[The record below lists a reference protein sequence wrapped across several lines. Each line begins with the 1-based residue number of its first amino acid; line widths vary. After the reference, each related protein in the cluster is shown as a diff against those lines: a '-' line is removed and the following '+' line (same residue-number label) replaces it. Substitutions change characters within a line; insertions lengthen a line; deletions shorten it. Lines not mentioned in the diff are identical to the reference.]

1 MAMTSL
7 TPDQIAA
14 NWAQGLAGAT
24 TKITAGV
31 NAVSVSPGQAAARQ
45 KAVYVANVNA
55 NADKWASKVAAV
67 PVQAWQ
73 QATLTKGIPRIA
85 TGAQAA
91 QPKFATFMGQLLPYI
106 QRQVQS
112 LPPRGN
118 LQQNIARMTQFVTGM
133 SQFSS
138 NGS

>member
-1 MAMTSL
+1 MTSL
-7 TPDQIAA
+7 TPDQIAQ

-31 NAVSVSPGQAAARQ
+31 NAVTVAPGQAAARQ
-45 KAVYVANVNA
+45 KAAYVNGVNA
-55 NADKWASKVAAV
+55 QQDKWATKVAAV
-67 PVQAWQ
+67 TVQSWQ
-73 QATLTKGIPRIA
+73 QSTVTKGIPRIA
-85 TGAQAA
+85 TGAAAA

-118 LQQNIARMTQFVTGM
+118 LQQNIARMTQFVQGM

-138 NGS
+138 TGS